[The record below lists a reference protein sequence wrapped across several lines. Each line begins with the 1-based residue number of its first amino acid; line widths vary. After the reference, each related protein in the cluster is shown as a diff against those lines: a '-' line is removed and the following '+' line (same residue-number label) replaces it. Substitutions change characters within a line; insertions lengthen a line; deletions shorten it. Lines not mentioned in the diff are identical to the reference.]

1 MTADLSDLFVTAA
14 PGERTALRA
23 STCPDC
29 GRTAFPRVAE
39 CLACGG
45 AAEPVLLAG
54 QATLRALTSVTSQP
68 PGALVQAPYDVGVAQ
83 FPEGICVIG
92 LIDGAAVPGATVTVV
107 ATSPYP
113 DGLTFAFRREPATD
127 QGEQP

>member
-1 MTADLSDLFVTAA
+1 MTADLFVAAA
-14 PGERTALRA
+14 PGERTALHA

-45 AAEPVLLAG
+45 GTEPVLLAG
-54 QATLRALTSVTSQP
+54 PATLRALTSVASQP

-92 LIDGAAVPGATVTVV
+92 LIDGHAEHGATVTVV

-113 DGLTFAFRREPATD
+113 DGLTFAFRQERVID
-127 QGEQP
+127 RGEQP